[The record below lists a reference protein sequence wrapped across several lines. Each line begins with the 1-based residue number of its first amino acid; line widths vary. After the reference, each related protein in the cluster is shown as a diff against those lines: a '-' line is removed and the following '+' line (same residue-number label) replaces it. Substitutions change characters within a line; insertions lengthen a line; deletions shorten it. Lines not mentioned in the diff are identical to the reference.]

1 LLNAMRFAPD
11 GERGACQITR
21 AAGYVRGGGDAY
33 AERANREVMA
43 IPLPEEG
50 EIIYDFAR

>member
-1 LLNAMRFAPD
+1 MRFAPD